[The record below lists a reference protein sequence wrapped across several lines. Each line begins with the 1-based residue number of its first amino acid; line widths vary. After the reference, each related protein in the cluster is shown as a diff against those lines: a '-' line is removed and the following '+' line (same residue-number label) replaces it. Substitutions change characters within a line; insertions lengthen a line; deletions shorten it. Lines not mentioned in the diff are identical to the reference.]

1 MPLTATVRAGIKAEH
16 TKALDLGTASFD
28 LTELVDFGLTSGT
41 GAGAADLMFTDTRT
55 LAASGTENLD
65 LAGSLTDAF
74 GATLTFVELRAVVI
88 KASPGNTNNVEVTT
102 PASSGCPL
110 FLDDGD
116 GIPVPPGGVFL
127 WACPADGKVTV
138 TPSTGDL
145 LTVTN
150 SAGTTGVTYDVV
162 ILGTSA

>member
-102 PASSGCPL
+102 PAAVPRRRRR
-110 FLDDGD
+110 DPRPARRRV
-116 GIPVPPGGVFL
+116 PVGLPGRRQGHRHPQHRR
-127 WACPADGKVTV
+127 PAHRHQQRGHH
-138 TPSTGDL
+138 GR
-145 LTVTN
+145 
-150 SAGTTGVTYDVV
+150 DV
-162 ILGTSA
+162 